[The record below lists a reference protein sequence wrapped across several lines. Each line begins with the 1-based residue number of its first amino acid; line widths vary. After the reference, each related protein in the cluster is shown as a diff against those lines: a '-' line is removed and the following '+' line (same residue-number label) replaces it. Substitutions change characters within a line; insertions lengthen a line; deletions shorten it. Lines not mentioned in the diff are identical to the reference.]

1 MLERSDVKCWL
12 NHDERK
18 GILARRRGSEVPQS
32 DAGNSLELE
41 LDSTGLRYAFDA
53 PNTALGDELLEAL
66 RRGDVSESSFAFTV
80 TEDKWERLPDGRAK
94 RTVLKIDRLWDVSPV
109 YEPAYRGTDVGIDR
123 RGLEEL
129 EAQEGAQ
136 RDADLE
142 AYIHELEAKI
152 NC

>member
-1 MLERSDVKCWL
+1 M
-12 NHDERK
+12 
-18 GILARRRGSEVPQS
+18 
-32 DAGNSLELE
+32 
-41 LDSTGLRYAFDA
+41 
-53 PNTALGDELLEAL
+53 
-66 RRGDVSESSFAFTV
+66 
-80 TEDKWERLPDGRAK
+80 ERLPDGRAK